1 MHSSPRMLFAFVLGF
16 GLMSL
21 LPAIDG
27 LAAAAFGQSQEAS
40 LKPVAAM
47 AADIPFQDDE
57 FHAEQQLLALANQAR
72 RQAGVPALKLD
83 TGLSRAARI
92 HALTMLESRQL
103 SHQFRGEPALPQ
115 RLAAASSLILDHAG
129 ENVALDYDAEH
140 GHQHLMLSPPA
151 SREPAQ
157 PVLQRGR
164 VGCGSERR
172 ALVHRAGFRP
182 RPPLLF
188 HG

>member
-1 MHSSPRMLFAFVLGF
+1 MLFAFVLGF

-27 LAAAAFGQSQEAS
+27 MAAAASGQSQEAS
-40 LKPVAAM
+40 LKPVATM
-47 AADIPFQDDE
+47 AADIPFNDDE

-72 RQAGVPALKLD
+72 RQAGVPPLKLD
-83 TGLSRAARI
+83 AGLSRAARI

-103 SHQFRGEPALPQ
+103 SHQLRGEPALPQ
-115 RLAAASSLILDHAG
+115 RLAAVSPLILDHAG

-140 GHQHLMLSPPA
+140 GHQHLMLSPPHRA
-151 SREPAQ
+151 NLLNPSYN
-157 PVLQRGR
+157 VVG

-182 RPPLLF
+182 RPPHLF